1 MDTRNA
7 TPRNVKERRD
17 RAVVPSLREA
27 IKAYCAEQ
35 KKLDKPALE
44 LLNRLDKSPS
54 AAEAFER
61 LKLKD
66 RRAEACV
73 LTACI
78 EAEDIARTFDQ
89 RVKNQKDVSMRAKRW
104 NEAVA
109 VLRKFA
115 SEVAEK
121 KAPLRVVLAGLDLWS
136 LTIFEPP
143 ADEEALTRAL
153 DLIASFIEWRRGIA
167 EANIAHLATRKRG
180 IKRAGENAAIGV
192 LAAGVY
198 DAARKP
204 PLTGKPHLRQ
214 VADLAEVIFGTAAE
228 VSPERVREVRRK
240 RHQLY
245 LEMFG
250 DQTKRYFD
258 EKSRQARL
266 RSPLIDAVRSNP
278 QKRG

>member
-1 MDTRNA
+1 MDARSA
-7 TPRNVKERRD
+7 VTPRTVKNGERRG
-17 RAVVPSLREA
+17 RAVVPCLREA
-27 IKAYCAEQ
+27 IKAYRAEQ

-61 LKLKD
+61 LKLRD
-66 RRAEACV
+66 RRAEACF

-89 RVKNQKDVSMRAKRW
+89 RVKKQEDISVRAKPW

-109 VLRKFA
+109 VLRKFV

-121 KAPLRVVLAGLDLWS
+121 KEPLRVGLAGLDLWS

-153 DLIASFIEWRRGIA
+153 DLIASSIEWRRGIA
-167 EANIAHLATRKRG
+167 EANIAHLATRKKG
-180 IKRAGENAAIGV
+180 MKRAAENAAIGI

-198 DAARKP
+198 DAARRP
-204 PLTGKPHLRQ
+204 PLPGKPHLKQ
-214 VADLAEVIFGTAAE
+214 VADLAQVIFGPAAE
-228 VSPERVREVRRK
+228 VVHVDRVREVRRK

-245 LEMFG
+245 LKMSG
-250 DQTKRYFD
+250 DQTKRYLD

-266 RSPLIDAVRSNP
+266 RSPL
-278 QKRG
+278 